1 VFNSPTSVQ
10 FVPFQLSL
18 SVVTGEVPPKQS
30 VAVCEPLTE
39 PVLPCLPSF
48 NSFTSVQDVP
58 SYFSVLA
65 LLGLPGYP
73 PKVIDASLVPETPAQ
88 DSLSLFKFPPL
99 DQVPPGTGC

>member
-1 VFNSPTSVQ
+1 MFKSLTSVQ
-10 FVPFQLSL
+10 FVPSQLSATA
-18 SVVTGEVPPKQS
+18 VTGGVPPKQS

-39 PVLPCLPSF
+39 PALPCLPVF
-48 NSFTSVQDVP
+48 KLFTSVQDVP

-88 DSLSLFKFPPL
+88 DSLSLFK
-99 DQVPPGTGC
+99 VPPADRDWETW